1 MKRKSFLK
9 KLYTKYCKTIIYSI
23 INAFSCAFIY
33 AFWTATYKILIIKA
47 GEYPE
52 EPRNIIN
59 ERLGQV
65 LPSIIVESIIKFL
78 IIMIVLII
86 PILLYRFRVDNKIN
100 LVYELRVY
108 LKEKKKIRNDM

>member
-1 MKRKSFLK
+1 MKRKSFFK
-9 KLYTKYCKTIIYSI
+9 KLYTKYSKTIIYSI

-33 AFWTATYKILIIKA
+33 AFWTATYKILNMKA

-59 ERLGQV
+59 ERLVQV
-65 LPSIIVESIIKFL
+65 LPCIIVESIIKCL
-78 IIMIVLII
+78 IITIVLII